1 MGKATLKGLLAHKFR
16 LAATALAIVLGV
28 SFVAGTYVLTDTINA
43 TFTNLFDEVTQG
55 IDVAV
60 RSRDVFT
67 GQMGEV
73 RDPIPEEVLNE
84 VKAVDGVR
92 VAEGSVT
99 GFAQF
104 VDKDGKPVTTGGA
117 PTLGVSISS
126 APELQAGTT
135 VRSGRL
141 PSGPDEMVVDAQTA
155 EKHGFAVGDRV
166 KVLLQ
171 GPARTFTVSG
181 IIGFGSAGNLG
192 GATLA
197 GFTLPTA
204 QEVLNREG
212 RFDEIDVV
220 AADGT
225 TSEQLRDRVRAVL
238 DPRYEV
244 LTGEE
249 LSAAQAAAINDTIGR
264 FLSTALLAFAFVALL
279 VGGFLIFNTF
289 TIIVAQRTRELALL
303 RCLGASRRQ
312 VMTSVLLESLI
323 VAVVASLVGLGL
335 GVLIANG
342 LKALLTGIL
351 NFDLPT
357 TGTVFLW
364 RTVIVS
370 LAVGIVVTVLAALLP
385 ARKATRVPPVAA
397 LQPETAFAPT
407 HFRKRRI
414 VLGVLVTLVGV
425 ALLLAGLFQN
435 EGNRLVN
442 VASGAVIVFF
452 GVAILSPL
460 IARPLARLIGWPF
473 AKAFRLP
480 GTLAR
485 ENAMRN
491 PRRTASTAA
500 ALMIGLALVTFV
512 SIFAASI
519 KASTTETL
527 DRTIAADYIL
537 MNDSF
542 TPFSPDLATRLADQP
557 ELAAVVG
564 VRLGAFKLDGATK
577 QLIGI
582 DPAAYDRVVKT
593 EVLSGSIADLQ
604 SGGLAVKEDVA
615 EANGWTV
622 GERVALQFPRG
633 GTQQVTVKAIYKDNS
648 VNGDYLLS
656 LADYERFYADQADS
670 QILVQAAPGTDPAAS
685 RAAIDRV
692 LVDFPNVTVRDQA
705 EYKAETARQIDQVVN
720 LFYALLALAV
730 VIALFGIVNTL
741 GLSIFERIRELGLL
755 RAIGATRRQVRS
767 MIRWEAVIIA
777 VLGAVLGLAVGVFF
791 GWTIVRALRSV
802 GITEFALP
810 GGQLV
815 IFVVFAALAG
825 ILAAVL
831 PGRRAARIDVLRAIT
846 TE

>member
-60 RSRDVFT
+60 RSKEVFSAQGT
-67 GQMGEV
+67 EV

-84 VKAVDGVR
+84 VKAVDGVK

-141 PSGPDEMVVDAQTA
+141 PSGPNEMVVDAQTA

-181 IIGFGSAGNLG
+181 VIGFGSAGNLG

-220 AADGT
+220 AAEGT
-225 TSEQLRDRVRAVL
+225 TPEALRDRIRAAI
-238 DPRYEV
+238 DPRYET

-249 LSAAQAAAINDTIGR
+249 LSEDAARAINDTFGR
-264 FLSTALLAFAFVALL
+264 FLSTALLSFAFVALL
-279 VGGFLIFNTF
+279 VGAFLIFNTF

-364 RTVIVS
+364 RTVVVS
-370 LAVGIVVTVLAALLP
+370 LAVGIIVTLLAALLP

-425 ALLLAGLFQN
+425 GLLLAGLFQN

-442 VASGAVIVFF
+442 VGSGAVIVFF

-537 MNDSF
+537 MNDTF

-564 VRLGAFKLDGATK
+564 VRLGAFKLNGATK

-633 GTQQVTVKAIYKDNS
+633 GTQQVPVKAIYKDNS

-720 LFYALLALAV
+720 LFFALLALAV

-755 RAIGATRRQVRS
+755 RAVGATRRQVRA